1 MINDELMN
9 SFVAMT
15 NVLKFVQL
23 LLQEYFISSVCRND
37 NDDSDNDNNE
47 KMICSQLL

>member
-23 LLQEYFISSVCRND
+23 LLQEYFILLVCNND
-37 NDDSDNDNNE
+37 HDDCNYYWYFD
-47 KMICSQLL
+47 